1 MPMKRWTL
9 ASAVLALVMAAACAS
24 PPESGGEQAREA
36 PAVDTSRREL
46 AEEVPGGIVV
56 DFKDGTSKAE
66 FDAWEA
72 EWGVNLEFNSVEGER
87 TGVTI
92 ARGVGSVDEVLA
104 RIRQNPAVESA
115 EPLKVYSVPPA
126 EEAVSGLEAPL
137 EEVGKD
143 GYTPN
148 DPDYPK
154 QWNLRMIH
162 MPSAWQQSR
171 GKGVVVAV
179 LDTGVAYE
187 DHDDFKQVPDLEGVK
202 FKTGYDFVNDDAH
215 ANDDHGHGTHVAG
228 TIAQATNNG
237 QGVAGVAFEAT
248 LMPVKVLNHFG
259 AGTSADIAEAIRFAA
274 DNGANVINMSLGGGG
289 YSKVMADAVEYARKK
304 GVTVVAAAG
313 NAGRSRVEFPA
324 AYPGSVAVAAVGPNG
339 TRAPYS
345 SYGRELDIAA
355 PGGDKRQGDAG
366 GILQNTIDPRDVS
379 RSVYAAYQGT
389 SMATPHVAAVAA
401 LLYAEGASGP
411 DEVEKAL
418 YAGAKR
424 VGGQAWTEEYGH
436 GLLDAEASLKAL
448 GGGASRWPSLWWA
461 LALLALVLL
470 TMRGR
475 ERPGYFNI
483 LFRPSFLVP
492 LVLATVGVFF
502 ARSWFGGA
510 SGVAG
515 DVVDAAYL
523 PIPDWQRII
532 FGRGKMANPL
542 FYSSLIPLLLSFL
555 AIKFRGLRPAIGG
568 LALGFA
574 GFLAYAA
581 WSKAPALA
589 WMPFTFLAVP
599 WLVVNTFICLF
610 IARALLR
617 KESAV

>member
-1 MPMKRWTL
+1 MKRWIL
-9 ASAVLALVMAAACAS
+9 ASAVLALAACAS
-24 PPESGGEQAREA
+24 PSDSEGTAAKQA
-36 PAVDTSRREL
+36 PAVDTSRRVL
-46 AEEVPGGIVV
+46 AEEEPGRIVV
-56 DFKDGTSKAE
+56 DFKDGTTEAE

-72 EWGVNLEFNSVEGER
+72 EWGIDLRFNSEEGKR

-92 ARGVGSVDEVLA
+92 AQGVGDVDAVLA
-104 RIRQNPAVESA
+104 RILQNPAVESA
-115 EPLKVYSVPPA
+115 EPLRVYSVPPG
-126 EEAVSGLEAPL
+126 EEALVELDSSLEDDSQ
-137 EEVGKD
+137 D

-162 MPSAWQQSR
+162 MPSAWKESR

-179 LDTGVAYE
+179 LDTGIAYE
-187 DHDDFKQVPDLEGVK
+187 DHDDFKQVPDLKGAK
-202 FKTGYDFVNDDAH
+202 FKKGYDFVNDDEH

-259 AGTSADIAEAIRFAA
+259 SGTSADIAEAIRFAA

-324 AYPGSVAVAAVGPNG
+324 AYPGAVAVAAVGPG
-339 TRAPYS
+339 GSRAPYS
-345 SYGRELDIAA
+345 SYGKELDIAA

-366 GILQNTIDPRDVS
+366 GILQNTIDPRDPS

-424 VGGQAWTEEYGH
+424 MGEQAWTEEYGH
-436 GLLDAEASLKAL
+436 GLLDAQASLNAL
-448 GGGASRWPSLWWA
+448 GGGASRWPSMWWA

-470 TMRGR
+470 TIRGR
-475 ERPGYFNI
+475 ERPGYLNV
-483 LFRPSFLVP
+483 LARPSFLVP

-510 SGVAG
+510 SGAAG

-532 FGRGKMANPL
+532 FGRGKTANPL

-555 AIKFRGLRPAIGG
+555 AIKFKGLRSAIGG

-574 GFLAYAA
+574 GFLVYAA

-589 WMPFTFLAVP
+589 WMPFHFLALP
-599 WLVVNTFICLF
+599 WLVVNTFICLI
-610 IARALLR
+610 IARAMLR
-617 KESAV
+617 KETAA

>member
-1 MPMKRWTL
+1 MKRWIL
-9 ASAVLALVMAAACAS
+9 ASAVLALAACAS
-24 PPESGGEQAREA
+24 PSDSEGTAAKDA
-36 PAVDTSRREL
+36 PAVDTSRRVL
-46 AEEVPGGIVV
+46 AEEAPGGIVV
-56 DFKDGTSKAE
+56 DFKDGTTKAE

-72 EWGVNLEFNSVEGER
+72 EWGVNLEFNSLEGER

-92 ARGVGSVDEVLA
+92 AQGVGDVDAVVA
-104 RIRQNPAVESA
+104 RILQNPAVESA
-115 EPLKVYSVPPA
+115 EPLRFYSVPPG
-126 EEAVSGLEAPL
+126 EEAVSGLDSSL
-137 EEVGKD
+137 EDPSKD

-154 QWNLRMIH
+154 QWNLRMIQ
-162 MPSAWQQSR
+162 MPSAWKDSR

-179 LDTGVAYE
+179 LDTGIAYE
-187 DHDDFKQVPDLEGVK
+187 DHDDFKQVQDLKGAK
-202 FKTGYDFVNDDAH
+202 FKKGYDFVNDDEH

-237 QGVAGVAFEAT
+237 EGVAGVAFEAT

-313 NAGRSRVEFPA
+313 NAGRPRVEFPA
-324 AYPGSVAVAAVGPNG
+324 AYPGAVAVAAVGPG
-339 TRAPYS
+339 GSRAPYS
-345 SYGRELDIAA
+345 SYGKELDIAA

-366 GILQNTIDPRDVS
+366 GILQNTIDPRDPS
-379 RSVYAAYQGT
+379 RSIYAAYQGT

-424 VGGQAWTEEYGH
+424 MGDQAWTEEYGH
-436 GLLDAEASLKAL
+436 GLLDAQASLNAL
-448 GGGASRWPSLWWA
+448 GGGASRWPSMWWA

-470 TMRGR
+470 TIRGR
-475 ERPGYFNI
+475 ERPGYLNV
-483 LFRPSFLVP
+483 LVRPSFFVP

-532 FGRGKMANPL
+532 FGRGKLANPL

-555 AIKFRGLRPAIGG
+555 AIKFQGLRAAIGG

-574 GFLAYAA
+574 GFLSYAA
-581 WSKAPALA
+581 WSSAPALA
-589 WMPFTFLAVP
+589 WMPFHFLAMP
-599 WLVVNTFICLF
+599 WLVINTFICLI
-610 IARALLR
+610 IARAMLR
-617 KESAV
+617 KETAG

>member
-1 MPMKRWTL
+1 MKRWIL
-9 ASAVLALVMAAACAS
+9 ASAVLALAACAS
-24 PPESGGEQAREA
+24 PSDSEGTAAKEV
-36 PAVDTSRREL
+36 PAVDTSRRVL
-46 AEEVPGGIVV
+46 AEEKPGGIVV
-56 DFKDGTSKAE
+56 DFKDGTTEAE

-72 EWGVNLEFNSVEGER
+72 EWGVNLEFNSVEGEH

-92 ARGVGSVDEVLA
+92 AQGVEDVDAVLA
-104 RIRQNPAVESA
+104 RILQNPAVESA
-115 EPLKVYSVPPA
+115 EPLRIYSVPPG
-126 EEAVSGLEAPL
+126 EEALTEMDSSL
-137 EEVGKD
+137 EEDSKD

-154 QWNLRMIH
+154 QWNFRMIH
-162 MPSAWQQSR
+162 MPSAWKESR

-179 LDTGVAYE
+179 LDTGIAYE
-187 DHDDFKQVPDLEGVK
+187 DHDDFKQVPDLKGAK
-202 FKTGYDFVNDDAH
+202 FKKGYDFVNDDEH

-237 QGVAGVAFEAT
+237 QGVAGVAFDAT

-259 AGTSADIAEAIRFAA
+259 SGTSADIAEAIRFAA

-313 NAGRSRVEFPA
+313 NAGRPRVEFPA
-324 AYPGSVAVAAVGPNG
+324 AYPGAVAVAAVGPG
-339 TRAPYS
+339 GSRAPYS
-345 SYGRELDIAA
+345 SYGKELDIAA

-366 GILQNTIDPRDVS
+366 GILQNTIDPKDPS

-424 VGGQAWTEEYGH
+424 MGEQAWTEEYGH
-436 GLLDAEASLKAL
+436 GLLDAQASLDAL
-448 GGGASRWPSLWWA
+448 GGGVSRWPSMWWA
-461 LALLALVLL
+461 LILLALVLL
-470 TMRGR
+470 TIRGR
-475 ERPGYFNI
+475 ERPGYLNVLI
-483 LFRPSFLVP
+483 RPSFLVP

-532 FGRGKMANPL
+532 FGRGKVANPL

-555 AIKFRGLRPAIGG
+555 AIKFKGLRSAIGG

-574 GFLAYAA
+574 GFLVYAA

-589 WMPFTFLAVP
+589 WMPFHFLALP
-599 WLVVNTFICLF
+599 WLVVNTFICLI
-610 IARALLR
+610 IARAMLR
-617 KESAV
+617 KETAG